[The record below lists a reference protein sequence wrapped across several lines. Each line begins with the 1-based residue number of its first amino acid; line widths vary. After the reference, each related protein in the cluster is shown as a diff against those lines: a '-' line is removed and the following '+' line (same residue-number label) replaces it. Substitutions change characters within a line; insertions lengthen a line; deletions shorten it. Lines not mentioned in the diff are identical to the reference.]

1 LLFLYNYNT
10 MNNFSLINI
19 GSCYYDNNNIITFT
33 SYININQEEIYTIE
47 YETLNSWNIEWFKNA
62 TLCNEIKKIISWL
75 NKQGSEIKLINDEI
89 CLIGV
94 NLYNIEEHI
103 ITDTFNKIP
112 FNNKYEFDYIDI
124 ITLKTHFTNNIV
136 NDIIN
141 NIII

>member
-62 TLCNEIKKIISWL
+62 TLCNEIK
-75 NKQGSEIKLINDEI
+75 
-89 CLIGV
+89 
-94 NLYNIEEHI
+94 
-103 ITDTFNKIP
+103 
-112 FNNKYEFDYIDI
+112 
-124 ITLKTHFTNNIV
+124 
-136 NDIIN
+136 
-141 NIII
+141 